1 MATVGSVIRWAA
13 LVLVTAGICLSAGCR
28 REPEAQS
35 RLVVRGGPSLDP
47 LFAELAGA
55 YRKAHPQVDL
65 VCEFSCPPCVILK
78 RDGVSRDMDLFASL
92 GQFELDALHRDGGFS
107 FPTSRALG
115 TTGLVLVTSQ
125 RLRSPVRSIAD
136 LLRSSTFKVGMG
148 DPKTV
153 GVGYYAEQALRK
165 SGLWQEL
172 EGRLVLSQSGCELL
186 KWLGLG
192 RDIEAALVF
201 EVCVSPGDRNLHR
214 VHGFPSD
221 VIAPVPLVLAQSAS
235 AANPQEAARFME
247 FCAGPEAAPILARYN
262 MKPQGAPAGA
272 EAADD

>member
-1 MATVGSVIRWAA
+1 MTTRSSIVRSAA
-13 LVLVTAGICLSAGCR
+13 LVLLASSLLVAVGCR
-28 REPEAQS
+28 REPGVQS
-35 RLVVRGGPSLDP
+35 RLVVHGGPSLDP
-47 LFAELAGA
+47 LFAELASV
-55 YRKAHPQVDL
+55 YRATHPQVDL

-78 RDGVSRDMDLFASL
+78 RDGVSQDMDLFASL
-92 GQFELDALHRDGGFS
+92 GQFELDTLHRDGGFT
-107 FPTSRALG
+107 FPASRVLG

-125 RLRSPVRSIAD
+125 RLKSPVHSIAD
-136 LLRSSTFKVGMG
+136 LLRSSTFRVGMG

-165 SGLWQEL
+165 SGLWGEL

-201 EVCVSPGDRNLHR
+201 DVCVTPGDRRLDR
-214 VHGFPSD
+214 VHGFPSE
-221 VIAPVPLVLAQSAS
+221 VIAPVPLILAQPTSAV
-235 AANPQEAARFME
+235 NPQEAARFME
-247 FCAGPEAAPILARYN
+247 FCAGPEAAPLLARYN
-262 MKPQGAPAGA
+262 VKPQSASTGA